1 MIFKVTASFSA
12 IIEADSEEHA
22 KNAGF
27 MLMCDVNPNEMRY
40 DAELQ
45 PDDIEPEY
53 SAEDL

>member
-12 IIEADSEEHA
+12 IIEADSEENA

-27 MLMCDVNPNEMRY
+27 ILMCDVNANEMRY
-40 DAELQ
+40 DAEMQ
-45 PDDIEPEY
+45 PDDTEPEY